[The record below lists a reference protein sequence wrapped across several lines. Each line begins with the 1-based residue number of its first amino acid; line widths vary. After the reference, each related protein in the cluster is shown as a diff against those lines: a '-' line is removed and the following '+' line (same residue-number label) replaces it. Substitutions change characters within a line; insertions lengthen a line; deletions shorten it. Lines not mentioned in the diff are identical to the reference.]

1 MLSAHTGR
9 TETFSH
15 PPVRMTGGFWAAI
28 YSFQLDRP
36 PPELGGPLVLRVMP
50 NRNTAARERI
60 VQRTVAEEGYPTP
73 RVVLDGFDEALGGSF
88 MVMQRAEGVA
98 LLAGLDIGRALLGL
112 PKILRRVARQ
122 LSIASVQLHDL
133 DPQPVIALLEAA
145 GVDIASMGVEGR
157 LDEIRAAAGV
167 PFAGFAELVTWL
179 ESRQPSLVP
188 AVVCHGDIHPF
199 NMLMNVD
206 ESFTLLDWTNANLCR
221 REFDVGFTAA
231 LLHTAPVEVPK
242 IAERPV
248 AAVMA
253 MLARRFIDTYRRM
266 APINLDVVEWFET
279 LQYGRCL
286 AAVAMAPLIGDGI
299 VGDAHPFR
307 KSAPAMLRQ
316 VRMITDVTI
325 ELSTPAAPER

>member
-9 TETFSH
+9 DLAFSH
-15 PPVRMTGGFWAAI
+15 RPVRMTGGFWAAI
-28 YSFQLDRP
+28 YGFELDLP
-36 PPELGGPLVLRVMP
+36 PPDLGGPLVLRIMP
-50 NRNTAARERI
+50 DRNTAVRETI
-60 VQRTVAEEGYPTP
+60 VQRTAAEQGYPTP
-73 RVVLDGFDEALGGSF
+73 RVVLDGFDEDLGGSF
-88 MVMQRAEGVA
+88 MVMERADGVA
-98 LLAGLDIGRALLGL
+98 LLEGLDIGRALLGL

-133 DPQPVIALLEAA
+133 DPQPIIQSLSAA
-145 GVDIASMGVEGR
+145 GVDIASLGVEAR
-157 LDEIRAAAGV
+157 LDEIRAAASV
-167 PFAGFAELVTWL
+167 PFAGFAELVAWL
-179 ESRQPSLVP
+179 ESRRPSLAP

-199 NMLMNVD
+199 NMLMTAD

-231 LLHTAPVEVPK
+231 LLHTAPVEVPR

-248 AAVMA
+248 AAIMA

-286 AAVAMAPLIGDGI
+286 AAVAMAPLVGDGI
-299 VGDAHPFR
+299 VGDTHPFR
-307 KSAPAMLRQ
+307 ISAPAMIRQ
-316 VRMITDVTI
+316 VRTITDVTI
-325 ELSTPAAPER
+325 ELSSPATER